1 MPHVDGENIDEY
13 DENGRTA
20 LMNAAIAGD
29 YDEVKRLLELGADPD
44 VADRDWGT
52 TAKAENYAGRKA
64 KNSEVHRKIEELLVE
79 SNPHSEKKERNAF
92 KYEASQIYSNSSH
105 SSSISLSGWLY
116 ILGFISLILAPFNG
130 ITVVT
135 AAAFFVIAWILDH

>member
-44 VADRDWGT
+44 IADRDWGT
-52 TAKAENYAGRKA
+52 TKAENYAGRKA
-64 KNSEVHRKIEELLVE
+64 KNSKVHTKIEELLVE
-79 SNPHSEKKERNAF
+79 SNPHSDNKERNAF
-92 KYEASQIYSNSSH
+92 NYEASQIYSNDSY
-105 SSSISLSGWLY
+105 SSSISLSGLLY
-116 ILGFISLILAPFNG
+116 ILGFISLILAPFTG

-135 AAAFFVIAWILDH
+135 AAAFIVIAWILDH

>member
-1 MPHVDGENIDEY
+1 MPHVDNENINEY
-13 DENGRTA
+13 DENGRTP

-29 YDEVKRLLELGADPD
+29 YDEVKRLLELGADPNI
-44 VADRDWGT
+44 ADKDWGT
-52 TAKAENYAGRKA
+52 TKAENYAGREA

-79 SNPHSEKKERNAF
+79 SNPHSEKKELN
-92 KYEASQIYSNSSH
+92 ASQNETSHLYSSNSY

-116 ILGFISLILAPFNG
+116 ILGFISLILAPFTG